1 MALLIN
7 QDENVSMKEVL
18 SFRKIR
24 VFDSTEMSKLIC
36 NQLMNVRRFYYANR
50 DGIMPYVNPLITK
63 IRNSHF
69 SMTCDLPVVTAF
81 GVEEKTKH
89 VITPTNVYRTLSIAN
104 HAFGF
109 HKASDVVIMEIK
121 SRSDEPIKQ
130 IINVGFLHYLKV
142 YSSFADLLENSSFT
156 NIGTEVPFIAA
167 SYSSIVDDGESI
179 PLTGLVGNLIY
190 EKVGK
195 SFILK
200 KIEKNEYRQ
209 FVIPIV
215 EWE

>member
-1 MALLIN
+1 MASQIDH
-7 QDENVSMKEVL
+7 DEKVSMKEVL

-24 VFDSTEMSKLIC
+24 VFDQTEMSKLIC
-36 NQLMNVRRFYYANR
+36 NQLMNVRRFYYASR
-50 DGIMPYVNPLITK
+50 DGIMPYVNPRISE

-81 GVEEKTKH
+81 AVEEKTKY
-89 VITPTNVYRTLSIAN
+89 VITPSNVYRTLSIAN
-104 HAFGF
+104 QAFGF
-109 HKASDVVIMEIK
+109 KKANNVVMMEIK
-121 SRSDEPIKQ
+121 SRNDEPIKQ
-130 IINVGFLHYLKV
+130 LINVGYLHYLKV
-142 YSSFADLLENSSFT
+142 YSSFNDLLENSSFT

-167 SYSSIVDDGESI
+167 AYSSIVDDKESI
-179 PLTGLVGNLIY
+179 PLTGLVGNLVY

-209 FVIPIV
+209 FVIPII